1 MLRYMLDTD
10 TCIFVLRH
18 QHPGLRD
25 RLDEH
30 AESLAI
36 SSVALSE
43 LYFGVENSAR
53 PEGNRRVLE
62 SFAAR
67 LVVLPFDTPAA
78 FHSGRVRAE
87 LRRAGQAIGSYDL
100 MIAGHARSAGLAL
113 VTNNE
118 REFRRVPGLMV
129 ENWL

>member
-18 QHPGLRD
+18 QHPALQE
-25 RLDEH
+25 RLDRH

-36 SSVALSE
+36 SSIVLSE

-53 PEGNRRVLE
+53 PEANHRVLE

-67 LVVLPFDTPAA
+67 LVVLPFDAPAA
-78 FHSGRVRAE
+78 CHSGRVRAE
-87 LRRAGQAIGSYDL
+87 LRRVGQTIGAYDL
-100 MIAGHARSAGLAL
+100 MISGHARSAGLVL

-118 REFRRVPGLMV
+118 RDFRRVPGLMV

>member
-10 TCIFVLRH
+10 SCVFVLRH
-18 QHPGLRD
+18 QHPALQD
-25 RLDEH
+25 RLDQH
-30 AESLAI
+30 AESLSI
-36 SSVALSE
+36 SSVVLSE
-43 LYFGVENSAR
+43 LHFGVEHSAR
-53 PEGNRRVLE
+53 PEANRRVLE

-67 LVVLPFDTPAA
+67 LVVLPFDAPAA

-87 LRRAGQAIGSYDL
+87 LRRAGQAIGAYDL

-129 ENWL
+129 ESWL